1 LIEALERR
9 GEAESCLE
17 IRVSAPKA
25 IGMLSWLRH
34 QMPGAFLQNLGY
46 VLEDNLLSKRLQ

>member
-1 LIEALERR
+1 
-9 GEAESCLE
+9 LE